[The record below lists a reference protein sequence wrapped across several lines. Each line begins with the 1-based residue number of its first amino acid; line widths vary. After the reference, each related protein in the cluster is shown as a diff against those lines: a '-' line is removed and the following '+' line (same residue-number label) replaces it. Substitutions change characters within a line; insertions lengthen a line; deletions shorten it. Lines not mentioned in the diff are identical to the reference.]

1 MGVVASWLRSLF
13 WSQEMEIAI
22 VGLQN
27 AGKSTYVQVLNTGE
41 YQQNLIPTVGFNMHK
56 VQKGRCAIKVWDLGG
71 QDKFRAQWVRYCKG
85 VNAIVYIVDSADE
98 AKLSEAHDELKA
110 LLDNHDLRSIPLL
123 VLFNKNDLIKALP
136 PETLIKALDL
146 DAHSRVR
153 LTAYF
158 SISCKTTNN
167 IEKTLDWLIKQSK
180 K

>member
-1 MGVVASWLRSLF
+1 MGVVASWLRNLF

-56 VQKGRCAIKVWDLGG
+56 VQKNRCAIKVWDLGG
-71 QDKFRAQWVRYCKG
+71 QDKFRQQWGRYCKG

-98 AKLSEAHDELKA
+98 AKLTEAHDELKA
-110 LLDNHDLRSIPLL
+110 LLESHELKTIPLL
-123 VLFNKNDLIKALP
+123 VLFNKNDLQNALQ
-136 PETLIKALDL
+136 PEALIKALDL

-153 LTAYF
+153 TTAYF
-158 SISCKTTNN
+158 SISCKTVTN
-167 IEKTLDWLIKQSK
+167 IDKTLDWLIKQNK